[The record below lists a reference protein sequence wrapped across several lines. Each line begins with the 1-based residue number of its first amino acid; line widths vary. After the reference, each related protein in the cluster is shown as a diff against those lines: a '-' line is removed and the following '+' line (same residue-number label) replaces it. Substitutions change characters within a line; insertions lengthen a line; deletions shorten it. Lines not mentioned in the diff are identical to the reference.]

1 MDCMMAIPHPLLP
14 PPEPRLTVLIAD
26 DDDDF
31 RRLLRQH
38 LGRAVRVVAETRD
51 GEEAVW
57 LAKWLHPDV
66 VLIALAMP
74 RVAGPEAARRIK
86 AERAE
91 TKVVLLTSVEQERQ
105 LDPRHSPAAAALRLG
120 VDALIPKRNVR
131 PITAGWS
138 GRRLRRGQR

>member
-1 MDCMMAIPHPLLP
+1 MDSMTIPHLLSPPLGP
-14 PPEPRLTVLIAD
+14 QLTVLIAD

-31 RRLLRQH
+31 RLLLRQQ

-66 VLIALAMP
+66 VLMALTMP

-86 AERAE
+86 AERAA
-91 TKVVLLTSVEQERQ
+91 TKVVLLTSVDQERQ
-105 LDPRHSPAAAALRLG
+105 LDPRDGPAAAALRLG
-120 VDALIPKRNVR
+120 VDALISKRNVR
-131 PITAGWS
+131 PGAAPYA
-138 GRRLRRGQR
+138 GRRPRRARR